1 MIKKKNN
8 MKRVLITGIS
18 GKNGRYLLEEM
29 NKNRERDGLDNVH
42 FKAFLREKSDTS
54 YLKKSE
60 LDIETYVGSIDT
72 KEEAAKFVAGEYDT
86 LLHIAGI
93 QRSVQIVSAAL
104 EAGVKR
110 FILVHTTGIYSKYKE
125 AGEGYR
131 QIDAQVKKM
140 CSDAGASLTILRPTM
155 IYGDLKDKNL
165 SVFIKMVDKLRVFP
179 VINGAKYELQP
190 VWCKDLGKAF
200 YDVLMNPEKTDNKEY
215 NLSGGKPIMLID
227 MFKEIA
233 SQLGVKNKFVSVPFP
248 VAYAGAVVVDLLTL
262 KKKHFG
268 EKVQRMVEPR
278 VFSYDEAS
286 VDFGYN
292 PAEFKDGIKEEIEMY
307 KAAKAM

>member
-1 MIKKKNN
+1 ME
-8 MKRVLITGIS
+8 RVLITGIS

-29 NKNRERDGLDNVH
+29 EKNKVKDGLDKIH
-42 FKAFLREKSDTS
+42 FKAFLREGSDTS
-54 YLKKSE
+54 YLDKSS
-60 LDIETYVGSIDT
+60 LDIERYYGSIDT
-72 KEEAAKFVAGEYDT
+72 KEEAAKFVEGGYDT

-131 QIDAQVKKM
+131 QIDAEVTKLCK
-140 CSDAGASLTILRPTM
+140 DAGAVLTILRPTM
-155 IYGDLKDKNL
+155 IYGSLNDGNMI
-165 SVFIKMVDKLRVFP
+165 VFIKMVDKLRLFP

-190 VWCKDLGKAF
+190 VWCGDLGKAF

-215 NLSGGKPIMLID
+215 DLSGGKPILLID
-227 MFKEIA
+227 IFKEIA
-233 SQLGVKNKFVSVPFP
+233 RQLGVKNTFISCPFP
-248 VAYAGAVVVDLLTL
+248 IAYAGACLVDALTL
-262 KKKHFG
+262 GKKIVR

-278 VFSYDEAS
+278 AYSHDKAKE
-286 VDFGYN
+286 DFGYS
-292 PAEFKDGIKEEIEMY
+292 PLEFKDGIKEEIKLY
-307 KAAKAM
+307 KQSINKN

>member
-1 MIKKKNN
+1 ME
-8 MKRVLITGIS
+8 RVLITGIS

-29 NKNRERDGLDNVH
+29 ENNKEKDGLLDIHFKVFLRDG
-42 FKAFLREKSDTS
+42 SDTS
-54 YLKKSE
+54 YLDKSS
-60 LDIETYVGSIDT
+60 LDIERYYGSIDT
-72 KEEAAKFVAGEYDT
+72 KEEAEKFVTGGYDT

-93 QRSVQIVSAAL
+93 QRSVQIVSAAI

-131 QIDAQVKKM
+131 QIDAKVKEM
-140 CSDAGASLTILRPTM
+140 CKSAGVSLTILRPTM
-155 IYGDLKDKNL
+155 IYGTLSDGNI

-179 VINGAKYELQP
+179 VISGAKYELQP

-215 NLSGGKPIMLID
+215 DLSGGKPILLID
-227 MFKEIA
+227 IFKEIQ
-233 SQLGVKNKFVSVPFP
+233 SQLGVKNAFVSCPYP
-248 VAYAGAVVVDLLTL
+248 IAYLGAWCVFVLTIG
-262 KKKHFG
+262 KIDFR

-278 VFSYDEAS
+278 AYSHDKAKADFSYS
-286 VDFGYN
+286 
-292 PAEFKDGIKEEIEMY
+292 PLEFKDGVKDEIRMY
-307 KAAKAM
+307 KEAKNG

>member
-1 MIKKKNN
+1 MN
-8 MKRVLITGIS
+8 RVLITGIS

-29 NKNRERDGLDNVH
+29 NKNREKDGLDNIH
-42 FKAFLREKSDTS
+42 FKAFLREGSDTTYLEKSD
-54 YLKKSE
+54 

-72 KEEAAKFVAGEYDT
+72 KEEAAKFVEGGYDT

-110 FILVHTTGIYSKYKE
+110 FILVHTTGVYSKYKA

-131 QIDAQVKKM
+131 IIDEKIKKM
-140 CSDAGASLTILRPTM
+140 CEEANASLTILRPTM
-155 IYGDLKDKNL
+155 IYGDLKDKNM
-165 SVFIKMVDKLRVFP
+165 SVFIKMVDKFRFFP
-179 VINGAKYELQP
+179 VINGGRYELQP

-200 YDVLMNPEKTDNKEY
+200 YDVLMNPDITSNKDY
-215 NLSGGKPIMLID
+215 ILSGGKPILMID

-233 SQLGVKNKFVSVPFP
+233 SQLGVKNTFISVPFP
-248 VAYAGAVVVDLLTL
+248 IAYAGAVVLDILTL
-262 KKKHFG
+262 KKKFIG

-278 VFSYDEAS
+278 AYSYDEAKK
-286 VDFGYN
+286 DFGYT
-292 PAEFKDGIKEEIEMY
+292 PHEFKDGVKDEINMY
-307 KAAKAM
+307 LESKTK